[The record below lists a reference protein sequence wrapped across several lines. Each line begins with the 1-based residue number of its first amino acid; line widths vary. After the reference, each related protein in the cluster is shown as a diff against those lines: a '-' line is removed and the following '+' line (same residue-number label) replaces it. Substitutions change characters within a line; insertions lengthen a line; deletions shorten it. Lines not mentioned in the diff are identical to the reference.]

1 MKYLCYYDK
10 NFDEGRNFVL
20 AATNKI
26 DYISSAIKSEGED
39 VEIISAST
47 TSSKG
52 YFKNRE
58 EILANEVKLKLFRA
72 NKWGNVFQKILAT
85 IYFKLAI
92 FFYLLFNVKKGEK
105 IIVYHSLAYINQ
117 VKLAKAI
124 KKFKLVLEVEEIY
137 GDVTGSR
144 KTVNKELD
152 FFKNADAYIFPT
164 ELLNSKVNIKNK
176 PYAII
181 HGTYNVE
188 KQIANKFNDGKIHCV
203 YAGTFDV
210 RKGGALFAVKAAEFL
225 SEKYHLHVLGFG
237 NNEDVKLVKKA
248 IEEVNSLGNCTVTYD
263 GLKSGEEYIKFI
275 QSCHIGLS
283 TQNPNAKFND
293 TSFPS
298 KVLSYMANGLRVV
311 SVKIKALETSAVNE
325 LLYYYTEDNPEEIA
339 KAIQSINVLDNY
351 DSRAKISELDKQFK
365 QDIKKL
371 IEDNY
376 YE

>member
-26 DYISSAIKSEGED
+26 DYISSAIKSEGVD
-39 VEIISAST
+39 VEIVSAST

-52 YFKNRE
+52 YFKKRT
-58 EILANEVKLKLFRA
+58 EILENGVKLKLFRA
-72 NKWGNVFQKILAT
+72 NKWGNVFQKIWAT

-105 IIVYHSLAYINQ
+105 IIVYHSLAYMNQ

-124 KKFKLVLEVEEIY
+124 KKFNLILEVEEIY
-137 GDVTGSR
+137 GDVI
-144 KTVNKELD
+144 NKENITKNELK
-152 FFKNADAYIFPT
+152 FFNKADAYIFPT
-164 ELLNSKVNIKNK
+164 ELLNDKVNKNNK
-176 PYAII
+176 PHVVIY
-181 HGTYNVE
+181 GTYNVE

-210 RKGGALFAVKAAEFL
+210 RKGGAIFAIKSAEFL

-237 NNEDVKLVKKA
+237 NNEDTKAVKNT
-248 IEEVNSLGNCTVTYD
+248 IEEVNKLGNCTVTFD

-311 SVKIKALETSAVNE
+311 SVKIKVLERSEIND
-325 LLYYYTEDNPEEIA
+325 LLYYYEEGEPYKIAEAIRSVNVED
-339 KAIQSINVLDNY
+339 DY
-351 DSRAKISELDKQFK
+351 DSRGVILSLDNNFK
-365 QDIKKL
+365 SQIKKL
-371 IEDNY
+371 F
-376 YE
+376 

>member
-10 NFDEGRNFVL
+10 NFDEGRNYAL
-20 AATNKI
+20 AATTKI
-26 DYISSAIKSEGED
+26 DYIAKAINELGED
-39 VEIISAST
+39 VELISAST
-47 TSSKG
+47 ISSKG
-52 YFKNRE
+52 HFAKRT
-58 EILANEVKLKLFRA
+58 EILGSGIKLKLFRA
-72 NKWGNVFQKILAT
+72 YKWGNVFQKIWAT

-105 IIVYHSLAYINQ
+105 IIAYHSLAYMREI
-117 VKLAKAI
+117 KLAKAI
-124 KKFKLVLEVEEIY
+124 KKFNLILEVEEIY
-137 GDVTGSR
+137 GDVI
-144 KTVNKELD
+144 NKDNITENELK
-152 FFKNADAYIFPT
+152 FFNKADAYIFPT
-164 ELLNSKVNIKNK
+164 ELLNDKVNKNNK
-176 PYAII
+176 PHVIN

-188 KQIANKFNDGKIHCV
+188 KQISNKFDDGKIHCV

-210 RKGGALFAVKAAEFL
+210 RKGGALFAIKSAKFL

-237 NNEDVKLVKKA
+237 NTDDTNLVKKT
-248 IEEVNSLGNCTVTYD
+248 IEEVNSLGKCTVTFD

-311 SVKIKALETSAVNE
+311 SIKIKALETSGVHE
-325 LLYYYTEDNPEEIA
+325 LLYYYNEDNPEEIA
-339 KAIQSINVLDNY
+339 KAIQSVKVLDNY
-351 DSRAKISELDKQFK
+351 DSRVKISELDKQFK

-371 IEDNY
+371 LRG
-376 YE
+376 